1 MKHMSR
7 EGFVKVMQAAEMLA
21 DVVETGSRQK
31 RMKSIDITL
40 SFIEANK
47 SKFERYAKS
56 HSCIY
61 TASVN
66 LGIRKYPYY
75 VTTINIANV
84 CETDDNGFPL
94 WRESDKT
101 FIGRHGERIRKDKI
115 VGWLS

>member
-31 RMKSIDITL
+31 RMKEIDIIL

-61 TASVN
+61 TSSVN
-66 LGIRKYPYY
+66 LGTRKYPYF

-84 CETDDNGFPL
+84 CETDNGFPL
-94 WRESDKT
+94 WRETDKT
-101 FIGRHGERIRKDKI
+101 YISRNGERVRKDKI
-115 VGWLS
+115 VGWLA